1 MENILSLVRRPVAAL
16 GRRVLGTITAVST
29 PHPVIALTF
38 DDGPHPQFTPMML
51 EVLRHHRARATF
63 FMLGEYA
70 SKYPDIVESVARDGH
85 AIGNHSWDH
94 PSFPLISSNERRR
107 QIRTC
112 GQALVPY
119 GIRIFRPPFGHQTL
133 RTRFDVF
140 VLGYRVIAWDID
152 ADDWRDRDARWI
164 ADRVGQQAKPGSI
177 ILFHDALA
185 SVLEERHESREQ
197 TLEAANM
204 LLTNLS
210 DRFRFIT
217 VPELLKHG
225 KPQRVNWEK
234 QAQVGFLERRRKS
247 YRNTRDYLR

>member
-1 MENILSLVRRPVAAL
+1 MENIVSLFRRPVAAL
-16 GRRVLGTITAVST
+16 GRRVLGTITGVST
-29 PHPVIALTF
+29 RHPVIALTF

-51 EVLRHHRARATF
+51 EVLKRHRARATF

-107 QIRTC
+107 QIRSC
-112 GQALVPY
+112 GQALVPH

-133 RTRFDVF
+133 RTRFDAL

-152 ADDWRDRDARWI
+152 ADDWRDRDASWI

-197 TLEAANM
+197 TLEAVNM

-217 VPELLKHG
+217 VPELLLHG
-225 KPQRVNWEK
+225 KPQRVKWDK
-234 QAQVGFLERRRKS
+234 QAQAGFLERRRKS
-247 YRNTRDYLR
+247 YGNTRDYLR